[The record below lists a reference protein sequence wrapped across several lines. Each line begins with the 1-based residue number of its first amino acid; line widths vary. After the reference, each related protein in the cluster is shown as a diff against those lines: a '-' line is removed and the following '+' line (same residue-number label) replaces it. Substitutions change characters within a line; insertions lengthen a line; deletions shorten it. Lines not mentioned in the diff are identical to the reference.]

1 MSANGTILISKLF
14 AGGYLYEG
22 ENIGHEA
29 INYLPAFDG
38 KKYLFIPNGSDI
50 SRYKEIDAVLF
61 VRYLRKRGYEVL
73 ACAKGPI
80 LPVSLADNIE
90 GGDISFGDLFS
101 RNTYRSEADE
111 SLNRIWVVD
120 EDNYFV
126 PKKEDF
132 TLPRKVDNHELVQ
145 RVRRYYSKS
154 DFETGLA
161 SSQNNWY
168 ETLRS
173 IIGNKDNWEKPQQ
186 ESMLPKSNA
195 KGCGDLLTR
204 QSFLEVIHKEYD
216 ELVFSNLL
224 AHYFRFTGVVD
235 QFAKEVLGPNISQ
248 DGGEWEVRR
257 EYKHIDLWLEN
268 STNIIVIENKIRSG
282 INGLSADGS
291 KSQLDN
297 YIKVVEDES
306 KEHPKNA
313 GFFLFVPDYEKTT
326 ISEHVSG
333 TKYTLIP
340 YSKLFTFFKEHR
352 NLCDDEFF
360 DEFLIGL
367 ERHACKSLSALNW
380 YVMRRRIARL
390 HKDRE

>member
-1 MSANGTILISKLF
+1 MSANGTILVSKLF
-14 AGGYLYEG
+14 AGGYLNEG

-29 INYLPAFDG
+29 INYLPATDG
-38 KKYLFIPNGSDI
+38 KKYLFIPNGSGI
-50 SRYKEIDAVLF
+50 PRYKEIDAVLF
-61 VRYLRKRGYEVL
+61 VRYLGKRGYEVL

-80 LPVSLADNIE
+80 LPVSLSDNNE
-90 GGDISFGDLFS
+90 GGDNKFRDLFS
-101 RNTYRSEADE
+101 RNIYRSEADK
-111 SLNRIWVVD
+111 SLSCIWAVD

-126 PKKEDF
+126 PKKEEL

-145 RVRRYYSKS
+145 RVRRYYSKP
-154 DFETGLA
+154 DLETGVA
-161 SSQNNWY
+161 SCQNNWY

-173 IIGNKDNWEKPQQ
+173 IIGIEDNWEKPQH
-186 ESMLPKSNA
+186 ESLLPKSNA
-195 KGCGDLLTR
+195 KGCNDLLTR

-235 QFAKEVLGPNISQ
+235 QFAKEVFGPNISQ

-291 KSQLDN
+291 KSQLDK
-297 YIKVVEDES
+297 YIKVVEGES

-313 GFFLFVPDYEKTT
+313 NFFLFVPDYEKTT
-326 ISEHVSG
+326 FSEHVSG

-340 YSKLFTFFKEHR
+340 YSKLLTFFKER
-352 NLCDDEFF
+352 RDLCDDEFF

-380 YVMRRRIARL
+380 YVMERRIARL
-390 HKDRE
+390 YKDRE